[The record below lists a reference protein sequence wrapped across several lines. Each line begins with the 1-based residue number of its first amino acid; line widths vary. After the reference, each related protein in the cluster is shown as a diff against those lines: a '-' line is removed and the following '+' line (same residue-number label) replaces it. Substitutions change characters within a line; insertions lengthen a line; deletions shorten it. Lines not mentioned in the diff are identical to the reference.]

1 MNQVSRRSFIKHT
14 GGASIALWLGI
25 SSKGFA
31 AKTPDITTAKN
42 FTPYILVDSDNNITI
57 YNIRPEMGQGTF
69 QSVPAVIAEEFEVSL
84 DQVTIKQTN
93 GEKEFGPQQ
102 RAGGSASIRTGY
114 GDLRKIG
121 ASAKAVFIAAACK
134 KWNAKEDDCYA
145 SNGKIFHKPTNRLYT
160 YGALI
165 EEASAAEIPKEPKL
179 KDPKDFTIIGKQKH
193 RPDVP
198 LKTNGAAEFGID
210 MKVPGML
217 YATIERCPI
226 IGGTVK
232 SFDQE
237 EALKMPGVQKVVEV
251 ERIMGIYHSVGVAV
265 IADSYWNAVQARKKL
280 KIEWDTKGYENFNT
294 TDYENHLRTLAR
306 EDGLIDK
313 NIGDVNTVN
322 LSSQNII
329 EAFYE
334 TPMVAHHALEPMN
347 CVAEVKDDKV
357 EIWTSSQVNSTITG
371 SGAND
376 LHKFI
381 GFSPDNIKL
390 HAAFVGGG
398 FGRRLNIDYVIEAVN
413 IARQINKPVK
423 LIWSREDTTQYGPYR
438 PMTFSQ
444 LKGGIDDGKLVM
456 LQHKVISPSYSE
468 AMRPGFDIKTVDG
481 TMVEGIG
488 EQAYEIPNLKTSY
501 VRSEFHVPVAAWRSV
516 TSSTLA
522 FAHECFMDELAYK
535 AGKDPL
541 DFRLSLLTKDS
552 DLKKVLLK
560 LKECSDWDKPLPKNK
575 ARGLAQWEFFAG
587 LCAQAVEVT
596 YNADRSIKVDK
607 VYAVIDLGVAVNPDN
622 VKNQVEGAIVMALGA
637 ATKPGITLKNG
648 MVQQHNF
655 YDSPLPRIHE
665 IPDIDIYILTD
676 GGKVKGVGE
685 PGVPPFAPALAN
697 AIFAAT
703 GKRIRKMPFDISDL
717 RSI

>member
-1 MNQVSRRSFIKHT
+1 MNKVSRRSFIKHT
-14 GGASIALWLGI
+14 SGATIALWLGI

-42 FTPYILVDSDNNITI
+42 FTPYIRVDSDNSITI

-84 DQVTIKQTN
+84 DQVRIKQTN

-114 GDLRKIG
+114 NDLRKIG

-145 SNGKIFHKPTNRLYT
+145 SNGKIFHKPTNRSFT

-165 EEASAAEIPKEPKL
+165 DEASAIEIPKEPKL

-210 MKVPGML
+210 IKVPGML
-217 YATIERCPI
+217 HATIERCPI
-226 IGGTVK
+226 IGGTLK
-232 SFDQE
+232 SFDPD

-265 IADSYWNAVQARKKL
+265 IADSYWDATQARKKL
-280 KIEWDTKGYENFNT
+280 KIEWDSKGYENFNT
-294 TDYENHLRTLAR
+294 TDYENHLRALAK

-313 NIGDVNTVN
+313 NIGDVNAVN

-347 CVAEVKDDKV
+347 CVAEVNDDKV

-371 SGAND
+371 GGAND

-390 HAAFVGGG
+390 HAAFLGGG

-413 IARQINKPVK
+413 IAKQINKPVK

-444 LKGGIDDGKLVM
+444 LKGGINDGKLVM

-501 VRSEFHVPVAAWRSV
+501 VRAEFHVPVAAWRSV

-522 FAHECFMDELAYK
+522 FAHECFMDELAHK

-560 LKECSDWDKPLPKNK
+560 LKECSGWDKPLPKNK

-596 YNADRSIKVDK
+596 YKTDRSIKVDK

-637 ATKPGITLKNG
+637 ATKPGITLKSG
-648 MVQQHNF
+648 IVQQHNF

-676 GGKVKGVGE
+676 GGKLKGVGE

-717 RSI
+717 SSG